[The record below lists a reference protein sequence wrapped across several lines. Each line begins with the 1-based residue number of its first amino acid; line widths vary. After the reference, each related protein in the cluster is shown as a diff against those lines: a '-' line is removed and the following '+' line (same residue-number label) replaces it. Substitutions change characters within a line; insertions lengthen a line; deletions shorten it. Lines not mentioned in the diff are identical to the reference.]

1 LTKGMNSSRR
11 SWSVDFYVG
20 MGVFDVSCLFS

>member
-1 LTKGMNSSRR
+1 MNSSRR